1 MSKYALKQPSSA
13 KHSVKSPEKEVLIT
27 DEAAID
33 FIVEFFPGFQRPDW
47 PEAASAE
54 EPPAEE
60 ASAEEASAEAAPAE
74 AAPAEEELSP
84 FEMKKKEATALVK
97 KWVERLEDV
106 KGTWKVNP
114 KKPVKPR
121 ISTVRMLIAK
131 TRRRDLENQLE
142 EMNDDF
148 FEAQSASAEEERESL
163 KKEIASFGDKWG
175 VEKPL
180 FLLGP
185 EKLSPLDVMD
195 KRHVRDAMM
204 NKLRQLFPELEEI
217 NIRSERDRVLG
228 PDRKWQNAKKV
239 KNGVVTIFVED
250 KR

>member
-1 MSKYALKQPSSA
+1 MASKYALKQHSSA
-13 KHSVKSPEKEVLIT
+13 KHSVKSPEKEVLVT

-33 FIVEFFPGFQRPDW
+33 FIVELLPGFQRPDW

-54 EPPAEE
+54 A
-60 ASAEEASAEAAPAE
+60 ASAEAASAE

-97 KWVERLEDV
+97 MVVERLEDV
-106 KGTWKVNP
+106 KSNWKHNP
-114 KKPVKPR
+114 KKPVNPR
-121 ISTVRMLIAK
+121 ISTIRMLIAK
-131 TRRRDLENQLE
+131 TPRRDLEDQFE
-142 EMNDDF
+142 EMDESQAPEN
-148 FEAQSASAEEERESL
+148 EAELESL

-175 VEKPL
+175 AEEAM

-195 KRHVRDAMM
+195 KRPVRNAMM

-217 NIRSERDRVLG
+217 NIRSERDRV
-228 PDRKWQNAKKV
+228 RKEGQSWKDAKKV
-239 KNGVVTIFVED
+239 KNGVVTLFLED

>member
-142 EMNDDF
+142 EGHLH
-148 FEAQSASAEEERESL
+148 ELERESL
-163 KKEIASFGDKWG
+163 KKEIASYGDKWG
-175 VEKPL
+175 VEEPL

>member
-1 MSKYALKQPSSA
+1 MASKYALKQHSSA
-13 KHSVKSPEKEVLIT
+13 KHSVKSPEKEVLVT

-33 FIVEFFPGFQRPDW
+33 FIVELLPGFQRPDW

-54 EPPAEE
+54 A
-60 ASAEEASAEAAPAE
+60 ASAEAASAEAASAE

-97 KWVERLEDV
+97 MVVERLEDV
-106 KGTWKVNP
+106 KSNWKHNP
-114 KKPVKPR
+114 KKPVNPR
-121 ISTVRMLIAK
+121 ISTIRMLIAK
-131 TRRRDLENQLE
+131 TPRRDLEDQFE
-142 EMNDDF
+142 EMDESQAPEN
-148 FEAQSASAEEERESL
+148 EAELESL

-175 VEKPL
+175 AEEAM

-195 KRHVRDAMM
+195 KRPVRNAMM
-204 NKLRQLFPELEEI
+204 NKLRQLFPELEEK
-217 NIRSERDRVLG
+217 NIRSERDRIPG
-228 PDRKWQNAKKV
+228 PDGKWHSAQKV
-239 KNGVVTIFVED
+239 KNGVVTLFLED